1 MPHCFGPARFSRDA
15 RGGVAITAALV
26 LPVLLLF
33 VGASV
38 DYSRLSTARS
48 QLQSTADAA
57 ALDAARA
64 ATTSAATANMNKAFA
79 AASHKT
85 FLEGAT
91 VTPELVSFTL
101 GMVFLL
107 QHCDELVG
115 GPEFAGPQ

>member
-1 MPHCFGPARFSRDA
+1 MSHCFGPARFSRDA

-38 DYSRLSTARS
+38 DYSRMSAART

-64 ATTSAATANMNKAFA
+64 ASNWT
-79 AASHKT
+79 AAS
-85 FLEGAT
+85 G
-91 VTPELVSFTL
+91 
-101 GMVFLL
+101 
-107 QHCDELVG
+107 
-115 GPEFAGPQ
+115 